1 MRFKGE
7 IGSACKKRNDIMRS
21 YMTSKDRDPEI
32 GAHLEE
38 ILQSIGGFDI
48 VKTHKVSL
56 PLNPLPEGK
65 TYRSA

>member
-65 TYRSA
+65 TYLSA